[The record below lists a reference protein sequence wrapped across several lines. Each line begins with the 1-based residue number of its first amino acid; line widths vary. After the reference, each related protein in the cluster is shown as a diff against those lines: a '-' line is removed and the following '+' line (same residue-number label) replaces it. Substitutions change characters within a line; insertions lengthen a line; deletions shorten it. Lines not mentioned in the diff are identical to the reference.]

1 MRNLSIVYYVSRVLV
16 FALMTKTQFDEKRY
30 IMPELRRYDL
40 LTLEMIDRESHIQ
53 DIIEQIINNMPRLT
67 AANQDIMIASLKQ
80 QSDQQILSQ
89 AQPKAI
95 AGTECVI
102 CLEYCI
108 SQDNQN
114 EKRTILIMQCGSKS
128 AM

>member
-80 QSDQQILSQ
+80 QSDQQILS
-89 AQPKAI
+89 
-95 AGTECVI
+95 
-102 CLEYCI
+102 
-108 SQDNQN
+108 
-114 EKRTILIMQCGSKS
+114 
-128 AM
+128 